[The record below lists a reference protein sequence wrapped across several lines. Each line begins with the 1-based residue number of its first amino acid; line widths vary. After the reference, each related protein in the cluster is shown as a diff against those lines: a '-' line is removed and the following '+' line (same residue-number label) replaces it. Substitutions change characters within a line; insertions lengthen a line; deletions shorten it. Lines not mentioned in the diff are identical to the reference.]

1 MAEQRETS
9 GASVILLC
17 ESYAAEV
24 ITSTRDLPV
33 RVDSFAEHVLMM
45 YSLGPPSDTIILK
58 MSLSIDEC
66 LTLEAGYCDK
76 GAVAPLWCV
85 RISSF

>member
-1 MAEQRETS
+1 MAEQHETS

-33 RVDSFAEHVLMM
+33 SVDSFAEHVLMM

-58 MSLSIDEC
+58 MLSLSIDEC

-76 GAVAPLWCV
+76 VLQIPCRV
-85 RISSF
+85 SV